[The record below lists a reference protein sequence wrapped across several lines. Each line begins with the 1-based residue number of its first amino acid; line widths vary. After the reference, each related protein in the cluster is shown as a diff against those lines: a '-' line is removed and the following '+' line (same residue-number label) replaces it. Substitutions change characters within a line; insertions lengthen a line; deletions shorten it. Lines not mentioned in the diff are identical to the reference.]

1 MLSEPMTLPCGA
13 SLKNRIFKSAMNEA
27 LGNRD
32 RSPSEDLIN
41 LYQTWASSGAGLLIT
56 GNVMVD
62 SRHLGEPGQVVIE
75 DERDLDKLGRWASA
89 ATRDGAHV
97 WMQLNHPGK
106 QSPRAVNALPVAPSA
121 VSLGREMEP
130 FFAVPR
136 ELSVEEIA
144 EVQARFVTAARV
156 AKKAG
161 FTGVQIHA
169 AHGYL
174 VNQFLSPLD
183 NRRTDAYGGSLD
195 NRMRFLT
202 ELYEKMRAEL
212 GAEYP
217 IGVKLNSS
225 DGVEGGFSSEESLAV
240 TRRLAE
246 LGVDM
251 VEVSGGTYTASVF
264 EAGNQSG
271 VFFAEHA
278 RLLDDVP
285 TTAIGLTGGVRSAAD
300 MEAALAE
307 GIADLVGVA
316 RPLALDPQW
325 PARVLAGDEGRI
337 EVPRISTGIAA
348 VDKAFQSILVIAW
361 YEQQLKRI
369 ARGKQPKRDGK
380 GLGTLLATMRTF
392 GPSALKPR
400 RARRG

>member
-1 MLSEPMTLPCGA
+1 MTLPCGTR
-13 SLKNRIFKSAMNEA
+13 LKNRIFKSAMHEA
-27 LGNRD
+27 LGTRD
-32 RSPSEDLIN
+32 LAPSEDLIA
-41 LYQTWASSGAGLLIT
+41 LYRRWADSGAGLIIT

-62 SRHLGEPGQVVIE
+62 SRHLGEPGNVVIE
-75 DERDLDKLGRWASA
+75 DERDLDLLTRWAREG
-89 ATRDGAHV
+89 TRGGTQL
-97 WMQLNHPGK
+97 WMQINHPGK
-106 QSPRAVNALPVAPSA
+106 QSPRAVNATPVAPSA
-121 VSLGREMEP
+121 ISLGKEMEA
-130 FFAVPR
+130 FFAPPR
-136 ELSVEEIA
+136 ELSREEIT
-144 EVQARFVTAARV
+144 EVQRRFVTTARV

-161 FTGVQIHA
+161 FSGVQIHA

-174 VNQFLSPLD
+174 VSQFLSPRD
-183 NRRTDAYGGSLD
+183 NQRMDEYGGSLE
-195 NRMRFLT
+195 NRMRFIV
-202 ELYEKMRAEL
+202 ELYQLMRAEL
-212 GAEYP
+212 GPDFP

-225 DGVEGGFSSEESLAV
+225 DGQDGGFSSEESLEV
-240 TRRLAE
+240 TRRLGE
-246 LGVDM
+246 LGIDM
-251 VEVSGGTYTASVF
+251 VEISGGTYTASVF
-264 EAGNQSG
+264 EAGNQRG
-271 VFFAEHA
+271 VFFADHA

-337 EVPRISTGIAA
+337 DVPRISTGITA

-369 ARGKQPKRDGK
+369 ARGKEPKRDGK
-380 GLGTLLATMRTF
+380 GLGALLATMRTF